1 MTGGDARD
9 CASRSIIDHRI
20 ELCSAIAFPMR
31 PDLLFGGLDLAL
43 HAGVLLGAARVA
55 EVVGDAQPLEGGVE
69 VLHVLASVVR
79 LDRHDGKR
87 QVVEQLA
94 KCDAG
99 LTWLGSSLTGRR

>member
-1 MTGGDARD
+1 MWPIDIVGLVPFTRYLVQLFKVVS
-9 CASRSIIDHRI
+9 ASES
-20 ELCSAIAFPMR
+20 
-31 PDLLFGGLDLAL
+31 PDFLFGGLDPTL
-43 HAGVLLGAARVA
+43 HAGVLLGATRVA

-87 QVVEQLA
+87 QVVEQLS

-99 LTWLGSSLTGRR
+99 LTWLGSSMTGRR